1 MNHFKIATISILL
14 ALPASIAFA
23 DGTDVPQKYY
33 EHGLIEDA
41 KRGFIAVT
49 FDRKADDKEKAKSLS
64 ALGDIAFDENK
75 IALALSTWRELIETY
90 PESDEAK
97 LVSERIGQLGQA
109 VEETTGDTLDNA
121 IARSYIRHGDF
132 WSRRKEEKLTIDT
145 SWIPSDKAA
154 IAWYDRVISEFPDT
168 PAATLALKKK
178 LYTLIGW
185 EEPGKYGS
193 KYGLK
198 AAAGNIDPLL
208 QVFEE
213 LEAASPDDP
222 DLQRFRYIIAQSY
235 WITKKFDQTRE
246 WLQKIIDAD
255 QGKGGFYGDLAEW
268 RLKKVEY

>member
-1 MNHFKIATISILL
+1 MSQFKVATISLLL

-23 DGTDVPQKYY
+23 DRTEVPQKYY

-41 KRGFIAVT
+41 KREFIAVT
-49 FDRKADDKEKAKSLS
+49 FDRKADNGEKAKSLS

-75 IALALSTWRELIETY
+75 IALALATWRELIESY

-97 LVSERIGQLGQA
+97 LVSERIDQLGQA

-132 WSRRKEEKLTIDT
+132 WSRGKEEKLTIDS
-145 SWIPSDKAA
+145 SWIPSDKVA

-178 LYTLIGW
+178 FYTLNGW

-193 KYGLK
+193 KYGLM
-198 AAAGNIDPLL
+198 AVPSNIAPLL

-213 LEAASPDDP
+213 LEVASPNDP
-222 DLQRFRYIIAQSY
+222 DLQRFRYIIAQAY
-235 WITKKFDQTRE
+235 WKTKKFDETRE
-246 WLQKIIDAD
+246 WLQKIIDVD
-255 QGKGGFYGDLAEW
+255 QGKGGFYKDLAEW
-268 RLKKVEY
+268 RLKKINY